1 MIFGSIASLQK
12 EIYWNLEVDTYYI
25 SHFFTFV
32 IAMSETGTLVL
43 PEVNPATILQNENV
57 QEVIATTVANG
68 VAKSEEI
75 EAYYKEGLEKM
86 FANQNMTLDEFTK
99 VFNQVIDL
107 EAAKADA
114 KQVIQAYIDEGSNS
128 EVTEALKVLDEE
140 LREINPLFKKIKRA
154 LEWSAWFFGRIK
166 MFFRNLFWWKN
177 DDLVTSTLEGI
188 KGRVDSVEEAF
199 ERYED
204 KLTLNQATAEK
215 YIPDLGVEIY
225 KLDGMATA
233 LETVNKDV
241 EHDGTKDFLNNMIWQ
256 LHTISGIKKGNL
268 QRFIMAARMNGN
280 SQLLLKATQFK
291 VFGVMPSL
299 LALNFVLAT
308 QKKVNEVSDIADK
321 FMEEMVE
328 ASKTQ
333 LDENM
338 SSEVEAKNKMIE
350 QLQKVTADIDRL
362 ENRVSTHR
370 ENLWLA
376 QQALDNY
383 MPLYKEK
390 IRELDESIF
399 ETNISDS
406 DFLKVS
412 ETIINKM
419 EEQEKELNSIN
430 EKESK

>member
-1 MIFGSIASLQK
+1 
-12 EIYWNLEVDTYYI
+12 
-25 SHFFTFV
+25 
-32 IAMSETGTLVL
+32 MSETGTLVL
-43 PEVNPATILQNENV
+43 PEIQAAEILQDTQV

-68 VAKSEEI
+68 IAKSQEI

-107 EAAKADA
+107 EAAKSEA
-114 KQVIQAYIDEGSNS
+114 KEVIQAYIDEGSPT
-128 EVTEALKVLDEE
+128 EVTEALKVLDDE
-140 LREINPLFKKIKRA
+140 LNQINPLFKGIKRA
-154 LEWSAWFFGRIK
+154 LEWSAWFFYRIK
-166 MFFRNLFWWKN
+166 LFVSNLFGGKN

-188 KGRVDSVEEAF
+188 KGRVDSIEEAF

-204 KLTLNQATAEK
+204 KLLLNQTTAEK
-215 YIPDLGVEIY
+215 YIPSLGVEIY
-225 KLDGMATA
+225 KLDGMASA
-233 LETVNKDV
+233 LEAVNTKVDH
-241 EHDGTKDFLNNMIWQ
+241 EGTQEFLNNMIGQ
-256 LHTISGIKKGNL
+256 LHTISGIKKWNL

-299 LALNFVLAT
+299 LALNFVLST

-321 FMEEMVE
+321 FMAEMIQ

-338 SSEVEAKNKMIE
+338 TSEVQAKEKMIA
-350 QLQKVTADIDRL
+350 QLETITSDIDWL
-362 ENRVSTHR
+362 ETRVSTHR
-370 ENLWLA
+370 SNMTQA
-376 QQALDNY
+376 QAAMDQY
-383 MPLYKEK
+383 MPIYKQK
-390 IRELDESIF
+390 IEELNQSIF
-399 ETNISDS
+399 DTNISDS

-419 EEQEKELNSIN
+419 EEQQTELQENVT
-430 EKESK
+430 EE